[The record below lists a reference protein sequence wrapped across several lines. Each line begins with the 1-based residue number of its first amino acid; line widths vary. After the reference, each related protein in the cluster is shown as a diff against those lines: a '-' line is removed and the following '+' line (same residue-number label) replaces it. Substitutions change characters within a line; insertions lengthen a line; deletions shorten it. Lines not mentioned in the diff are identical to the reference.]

1 MEAFERLHGV
11 LEVIQ
16 SVGVGCHYWTRERGV
31 PADQLVELGLATSIK
46 TRVPACEEHGCH
58 LLETCRQRALFAER
72 GPGRA
77 GRKVRLTEEGLA
89 AAGSTAALAAH
100 VAELPLARRVLDVL
114 AEAGCPLSPFDLYW
128 RLLEP
133 ELDELAATGQPT
145 LPRLS
150 RPGVSFT
157 LDMLRSAG
165 AVEEGPEG
173 GLVWLNSSVMG
184 PPAARDAPVMPNL

>member
-1 MEAFERLHGV
+1 MEAFERLRGV

-16 SVGVGCHYWTRERGV
+16 GVGVGCHYWTRERGV
-31 PADQLVELGLATSIK
+31 PADQLVELGLATSIR
-46 TRVPACEEHGCH
+46 TRVPPCEEHGCH
-58 LLETCRQRALFAER
+58 LLETCRQRILFAER

-77 GRKVRLTEEGLA
+77 GRKVRLTEEGRA

-114 AEAGCPLSPFDLYW
+114 AEAGRPLSWFELYW

-133 ELDELAATGQPT
+133 ELDELAATGQPA

-150 RPGVSFT
+150 RSGVRFA

-165 AVEEGPEG
+165 AVDEGQGG
-173 GLVWLNSSVMG
+173 GLVWLN
-184 PPAARDAPVMPNL
+184 AP